1 MSDLKRESMEQQAK
15 GAWDKTKGK
24 IKEGVGD
31 LTDNGTLENEG
42 RMDQVKGTV
51 RSGIGKAGESLS
63 DAADDAADAIDSDRD
78 DLDRD
83 R

>member
-1 MSDLKRESMEQQAK
+1 MSDLKRESMEQQVK

-42 RMDQVKGTV
+42 RMDQVKGSI
-51 RSGIGKAGESLS
+51 RSGLGRAGERLS
-63 DAADDAADAIDSDRD
+63 DAADDAADAIDRDRD

>member
-24 IKEGVGD
+24 IKEAAGD
-31 LTDNGTLENEG
+31 LTGNESLEAEG
-42 RMDQVKGTV
+42 ELDQAKGAV
-51 RSGIGKAGESLS
+51 RTGIGRAGEKLS
-63 DAADDAADAIDSDRD
+63 DAADDAAD

-83 R
+83 RDLDRER